1 MTISKSMTLLQN
13 TEKRLGVK
21 SKSLRAHRFDSRT
34 AFILVVALIA
44 LGSIVLLPYFHQYAF
59 AVIAAC
65 LIAIFDELLT
75 P

>member
-1 MTISKSMTLLQN
+1 MTFLPN
-13 TEKRLGVK
+13 TERRSAAKFEWLQ
-21 SKSLRAHRFDSRT
+21 AHRFGSRT
-34 AFILVVALIA
+34 AFILVIALIA
-44 LGSIVLLPYFHQYAF
+44 VGSTVLVPYFHQYAF